1 MWPCSVGLLW
11 SDMPCTINAS
21 VTNSHNSLHCMT
33 TDCEHMVVKSSLRSP
48 PSSSKHRWQDIR
60 KIYLNTPHP
69 LFARL
74 GRYGLQVW
82 KTEQSVR
89 WIRTASCT
97 GSQHCYQYHH
107 HHHRHRRHY
116 DDHHHR
122 HHNHHK
128 HITITHKIVKRTTIS
143 DTLAG
148 RGRLPLEPMH
158 RWAPC
163 TCKLSNEN
171 QFQCN
176 SFQIQTN

>member
-33 TDCEHMVVKSSLRSP
+33 TDCEHMVVKCSLHSP
-48 PSSSKHRWQDIR
+48 PSSSKHRWQDMVTIR

-82 KTEQSVR
+82 TTEPSVR

-97 GSQHCYQYHH
+97 GSQHCYQYHRH
-107 HHHRHRRHY
+107 HLRHRPHH
-116 DDHHHR
+116 DDHHH

-128 HITITHKIVKRTTIS
+128 HIMITHKIVKRTTIS
-143 DTLAG
+143 DTVAG

-158 RWAPC
+158 RWTPC

-176 SFQIQTN
+176 SF